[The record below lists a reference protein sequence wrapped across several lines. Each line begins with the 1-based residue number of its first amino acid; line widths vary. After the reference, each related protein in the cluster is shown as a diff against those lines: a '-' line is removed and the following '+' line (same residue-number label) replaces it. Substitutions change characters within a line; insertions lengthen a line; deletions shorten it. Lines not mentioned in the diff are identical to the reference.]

1 MTIQIFPKGQSND
14 NNSSSGL
21 SKLPTTNNNGSTVN
35 AKATTESD
43 YNTYVRTNGWSRPR
57 HYFQTTG
64 WACFGLFAALNLVL
78 LVPNLKLSPC
88 TAPLVL
94 ALNLTLVVL
103 HITFNLV
110 ATSINPIDDQVLAT
124 RTQLRP
130 AKFDRTKHEHV
141 IENQFCYICES
152 LVGAKSKHC
161 SLCNK
166 CVADFDHHCK
176 WLNNCVGGKNYL

>member
-1 MTIQIFPKGQSND
+1 MTIQIFPKGQNSNSD
-14 NNSSSGL
+14 SLNKTISITNGVTA
-21 SKLPTTNNNGSTVN
+21 KLKL
-35 AKATTESD
+35 ATESD
-43 YNTYVRTNGWSRPR
+43 HNTYVRTNGWSRPR

-64 WACFGLFAALNLVL
+64 WACFGLFAGINLVL
-78 LVPNLKLSPC
+78 LVPNLKLSIC

-94 ALNLTLVVL
+94 AFNLALVVL
-103 HITFNLV
+103 HIIFNLV

-124 RTQLRP
+124 RTQLKP
-130 AKFDRTKHEHV
+130 AKFDRSKHEHV

-152 LVGAKSKHC
+152 MVGAKSKHC